1 MIRPG
6 PRVVVLT
13 ALQLEFQAVHTHL
26 TDLESYEH
34 EMGTRVEEGALP
46 GTPWRVALAELGE
59 GNTNA
64 AALTERINSWLKP
77 AALFFVGIAGA
88 IKDGLELGDVV
99 VATKTYAYQGG
110 KLDPD
115 GFMARPS
122 AWDASHWLEQAARH
136 NLRSGEW
143 TIHIRS
149 RRPQRTPAVQ
159 LKPIAAGD
167 VVLNSADNPLSDQLR
182 HTYNDA
188 VAIEM
193 EGAGFARAAHLAG
206 RVDALTIRGIS
217 DKADGQKHAADA
229 AGKQPQAAAHAAAA
243 AIAVITALTPS
254 TGTAASEHLPTTGS
268 NRLKAAG
275 FSHSTGAQTAAHSQ
289 GVRWEPV
296 TGTVTVDWRRTGNNS
311 AFGASLA
318 ALEIHLVP
326 VPSDSRI
333 EVRRLAQLSEE
344 LIVLGRASGFFT
356 PAEPVASTA
365 DDQRATAAAGGVRQA
380 ASGLAVLRTGQRSAW
395 QPLPHDNMG
404 GILDPAVLPQQISE
418 LLALL
423 ARLPLCDPRSVALGI
438 GVDPAMTVSEDQVS
452 RMPRTK
458 AQPWARGDLLR
469 VHPDETLT
477 MTDLTSHM
485 DGVAEELAARLLT
498 SFRRPYNGF

>member
-77 AALFFVGIAGA
+77 AAVFLVGVAGA

-136 NLRSGEW
+136 TLRSGEW
-143 TIHIRS
+143 TIQIRS

-193 EGAGFARAAHLAG
+193 ESAGFARAVHLAG
-206 RVDALTIRGIS
+206 HLDALTIRGIS

-229 AGKQPQAAAHAAAA
+229 GGEKRSHNLFEAAA
-243 AIAVITALTPS
+243 VYTS
-254 TGTAASEHLPTTGS
+254 AS
-268 NRLKAAG
+268 
-275 FSHSTGAQTAAHSQ
+275 
-289 GVRWEPV
+289 
-296 TGTVTVDWRRTGNNS
+296 
-311 AFGASLA
+311 
-318 ALEIHLVP
+318 
-326 VPSDSRI
+326 
-333 EVRRLAQLSEE
+333 
-344 LIVLGRASGFFT
+344 
-356 PAEPVASTA
+356 AE
-365 DDQRATAAAGGVRQA
+365 DDQ
-380 ASGLAVLRTGQRSAW
+380 
-395 QPLPHDNMG
+395 
-404 GILDPAVLPQQISE
+404 
-418 LLALL
+418 
-423 ARLPLCDPRSVALGI
+423 AR
-438 GVDPAMTVSEDQVS
+438 M
-452 RMPRTK
+452 
-458 AQPWARGDLLR
+458 
-469 VHPDETLT
+469 DE
-477 MTDLTSHM
+477 
-485 DGVAEELAARLLT
+485 
-498 SFRRPYNGF
+498 